1 MFQSKSYIEKRH
13 GKDKANRTDYL
24 TQLVQEY
31 QVTTSQEARQQIL
44 AHLANFAYDPI
55 NYNTLWDLYAVDL
68 FLDALNDSNLQEF
81 GMGGLANICLAEPRH
96 HEYILSQPSFRHA
109 IVQCL
114 DTSCTVNTQLNAMT
128 TLMQLITQDNYT
140 ALLTAELEQYL
151 KRIQSQKD
159 KQTSTM
165 ASLFLKDYYHH

>member
-31 QVTTSQEARQQIL
+31 QVTTNTQYSIEARQQIL

-68 FLDALNDSNLQEF
+68 FLVIDALNDSNLQEF
-81 GMGGLANICLAEPRH
+81 GMGGLANICLGK
-96 HEYILSQPSFRHA
+96 L
-109 IVQCL
+109 
-114 DTSCTVNTQLNAMT
+114 
-128 TLMQLITQDNYT
+128 
-140 ALLTAELEQYL
+140 
-151 KRIQSQKD
+151 
-159 KQTSTM
+159 
-165 ASLFLKDYYHH
+165 